1 MRPPLSPTERMSPVE
16 SKLIAD
22 SKSCLPI
29 AEALGSPKLLRN
41 CKLRGSM
48 FSSEPILFCLA
59 RFGDPTGEVNPF
71 DMIISENSV
80 ALLENPNLVG
90 DIGGEGLLQ
99 DAVDISN

>member
-1 MRPPLSPTERMSPVE
+1 MRPPRSPTERMSPLE

-48 FSSEPILFCLA
+48 FSSEPILFYLP

-71 DMIISENSV
+71 EMISENSV
-80 ALLENPNLVG
+80 ALLGNANLVG
-90 DIGGEGLLQ
+90 DIGGEGLLH
-99 DAVDISN
+99 DAVDISK